1 MNFYFRFLFLLIFSF
16 SFSLA
21 SQDISPEI
29 LSKLSSEQVEALIG
43 NKSAPVQISQP
54 KPVVTDSLQN
64 TSNLEDI
71 NKIDGEKYGYKYFS
85 TIPTSISAVGDLP
98 LPNEYKISLKDQFT
112 IILSGSRDAIFD
124 LSVELDGT
132 ILFPELG
139 PISVIG
145 ETLEQVRNKLKN
157 LVNQSYIGV
166 NIDLSIK
173 NLAAKKVT
181 IVGAVKNPGSYLVNP
196 FSTISSALAYS
207 GGISEIG
214 TLRAIKLIRTSGEE
228 FEFDLYKLLINGDRS
243 QDVTIEAGDVIL
255 VDPAKHFIHLKGE
268 VKRPAIYEILDN
280 ETLEDLINFG
290 LGLKMIANK
299 SNINLSVLDIQSSS
313 VIDMQATGL
322 ESNLKNVLEVNV
334 YPYINKTNSGVFV
347 SGAIKEPGFYSLN
360 EFRTLE
366 ELINNLEF
374 IDVYPWLAVLEQ
386 FDDDNLIKSSTLFS
400 LKDKSTYESVDLLE
414 GSRVFFTSLEERTFP
429 VSPQSS
435 NLISDYRLQ
444 LQLKG
449 EKFSLP
455 VTGTFQVNS
464 LLSFLGLD
472 LSDISFDAT
481 YISPLDNLV
490 ITDDYRNME
499 FDAKKYHT
507 IIFKAPINDLI
518 SVSISGQVEYPGTYT
533 LESDATIEDLYKL
546 ATLKDDAYTSGII
559 FTRESVRQRQLDAI
573 ADSRKLINEAILIN
587 IQKGNDVGDV
597 SLIKNLSES
606 FIEPDNLGRI
616 AGDYSPNNKS
626 ATKTILFSGD
636 SLIIPKN
643 PNVINVL
650 GSVLNPIAFEYD
662 EKLSVRDAISLA
674 GGFQDYAD
682 ESKIYVIKSGDLG
695 SVKHVDA
702 SYFQSWLTSGYWGNW
717 KDNPLFLWR
726 LSKKHGSN
734 GVLGDLG
741 VHLFDFVTFPVGEIK
756 KIFCYLKTHKEKG
769 ERIGDYFLD
778 ANDSFLS
785 IVRFKNGATGTISS
799 SRMATGY
806 RNRLKLKIFCE
817 KGAVRI
823 EFDDPVAE
831 GDSFDITKNI
841 ESEKMRWEKKT
852 VHQTLNNFE
861 RFIFSINSGIND
873 QPNFKRGAQIQKI
886 LDGCFKS
893 SKKKIWVKI

>member
-54 KPVVTDSLQN
+54 KPVVTESLQN

-455 VTGTFQVNS
+455 VTGTFQLNS

-518 SVSISGQVEYPGTYT
+518 SVSISGRVEYPGTYT

-606 FIEPDNLGRI
+606 FIEPENLGRI
-616 AGDYSPNNKS
+616 AGDFSPNNKS

-682 ESKIYVIKSGDLG
+682 ESKIYVIKS
-695 SVKHVDA
+695 
-702 SYFQSWLTSGYWGNW
+702 SGIIE
-717 KDNPLFLWR
+717 PL
-726 LSKKHGSN
+726 
-734 GVLGDLG
+734 
-741 VHLFDFVTFPVGEIK
+741 P
-756 KIFCYLKTHKEKG
+756 
-769 ERIGDYFLD
+769 
-778 ANDSFLS
+778 
-785 IVRFKNGATGTISS
+785 
-799 SRMATGY
+799 
-806 RNRLKLKIFCE
+806 RN
-817 KGAVRI
+817 
-823 EFDDPVAE
+823 
-831 GDSFDITKNI
+831 
-841 ESEKMRWEKKT
+841 
-852 VHQTLNNFE
+852 
-861 RFIFSINSGIND
+861 IFSRNSIKLSPGDTIVVPRQIIIND
-873 QPNFKRGAQIQKI
+873 RALSFILPFTKI
-886 LDGCFKS
+886 LSDLSFS
-893 SKKKIWVKI
+893 AAALETLSNRN

>member
-54 KPVVTDSLQN
+54 KPVVTESLQN
-64 TSNLEDI
+64 TSSLEDI

-290 LGLKMIANK
+290 LGLKLIANK

-455 VTGTFQVNS
+455 VIGTFQLNS

-518 SVSISGQVEYPGTYT
+518 SVSISGRVEYPGTYT

-616 AGDYSPNNKS
+616 AGDFSPNNKS

-643 PNVINVL
+643 PNIINVL

-682 ESKIYVIKSGDLG
+682 ESKIYVIKS
-695 SVKHVDA
+695 
-702 SYFQSWLTSGYWGNW
+702 SGIIE
-717 KDNPLFLWR
+717 PL
-726 LSKKHGSN
+726 
-734 GVLGDLG
+734 
-741 VHLFDFVTFPVGEIK
+741 P
-756 KIFCYLKTHKEKG
+756 
-769 ERIGDYFLD
+769 
-778 ANDSFLS
+778 
-785 IVRFKNGATGTISS
+785 
-799 SRMATGY
+799 
-806 RNRLKLKIFCE
+806 RN
-817 KGAVRI
+817 
-823 EFDDPVAE
+823 
-831 GDSFDITKNI
+831 
-841 ESEKMRWEKKT
+841 
-852 VHQTLNNFE
+852 
-861 RFIFSINSGIND
+861 IFSRNSIKLSPGDTIVVPRQIIIND
-873 QPNFKRGAQIQKI
+873 RALNFILPFTKI
-886 LDGCFKS
+886 LSDLSFS
-893 SKKKIWVKI
+893 AAALETLSNRN

>member
-54 KPVVTDSLQN
+54 KPVVTESLQN

-682 ESKIYVIKSGDLG
+682 ESKIYVIKS
-695 SVKHVDA
+695 
-702 SYFQSWLTSGYWGNW
+702 SGIIE
-717 KDNPLFLWR
+717 PL
-726 LSKKHGSN
+726 
-734 GVLGDLG
+734 
-741 VHLFDFVTFPVGEIK
+741 P
-756 KIFCYLKTHKEKG
+756 
-769 ERIGDYFLD
+769 
-778 ANDSFLS
+778 
-785 IVRFKNGATGTISS
+785 
-799 SRMATGY
+799 
-806 RNRLKLKIFCE
+806 RN
-817 KGAVRI
+817 
-823 EFDDPVAE
+823 
-831 GDSFDITKNI
+831 
-841 ESEKMRWEKKT
+841 
-852 VHQTLNNFE
+852 
-861 RFIFSINSGIND
+861 IFSRNSIKLSPGDTIVVPRQIIIND
-873 QPNFKRGAQIQKI
+873 RALSFILPFTKI
-886 LDGCFKS
+886 LSDLSFS
-893 SKKKIWVKI
+893 AAALETLSNRN

>member
-54 KPVVTDSLQN
+54 KPVVTESLQN

-455 VTGTFQVNS
+455 VIGTFQLNS

-518 SVSISGQVEYPGTYT
+518 SVSISGRVEYPGTYT

-616 AGDYSPNNKS
+616 AGDFSPNNKS

-682 ESKIYVIKSGDLG
+682 ESKIYVIKS
-695 SVKHVDA
+695 
-702 SYFQSWLTSGYWGNW
+702 SGIIE
-717 KDNPLFLWR
+717 PL
-726 LSKKHGSN
+726 
-734 GVLGDLG
+734 
-741 VHLFDFVTFPVGEIK
+741 P
-756 KIFCYLKTHKEKG
+756 
-769 ERIGDYFLD
+769 
-778 ANDSFLS
+778 
-785 IVRFKNGATGTISS
+785 
-799 SRMATGY
+799 
-806 RNRLKLKIFCE
+806 RN
-817 KGAVRI
+817 
-823 EFDDPVAE
+823 
-831 GDSFDITKNI
+831 
-841 ESEKMRWEKKT
+841 
-852 VHQTLNNFE
+852 
-861 RFIFSINSGIND
+861 IFSRNSIKLSPGDTIVVPRQIIIND
-873 QPNFKRGAQIQKI
+873 RALSFILPFTKI
-886 LDGCFKS
+886 LSDLSFS
-893 SKKKIWVKI
+893 AAALETLSNRN

>member
-54 KPVVTDSLQN
+54 KPVVTESLQN
-64 TSNLEDI
+64 TSNLKDI

-255 VDPAKHFIHLKGE
+255 IDPAKHFIRLKGE

-313 VIDMQATGL
+313 VIDMQAIGL

-455 VTGTFQVNS
+455 VTGTFQLNS

-472 LSDISFDAT
+472 LSDISYDAT

-490 ITDDYRNME
+490 ITEDYRNME

-507 IIFKAPINDLI
+507 IIFRAPINDLI
-518 SVSISGQVEYPGTYT
+518 SVSISGRVEYPGTYT

-587 IQKGNDVGDV
+587 IQRGNDVGDV

-606 FIEPDNLGRI
+606 SIEPDNLGRI
-616 AGDYSPNNKS
+616 AGDFSPNNKR
-626 ATKTILFSGD
+626 AIKTILFSGD
-636 SLIIPKN
+636 SLRIPKN

-682 ESKIYVIKSGDLG
+682 ESKIYVIRASGIIE
-695 SVKHVDA
+695 
-702 SYFQSWLTSGYWGNW
+702 
-717 KDNPLFLWR
+717 PL
-726 LSKKHGSN
+726 
-734 GVLGDLG
+734 
-741 VHLFDFVTFPVGEIK
+741 P
-756 KIFCYLKTHKEKG
+756 
-769 ERIGDYFLD
+769 
-778 ANDSFLS
+778 
-785 IVRFKNGATGTISS
+785 
-799 SRMATGY
+799 
-806 RNRLKLKIFCE
+806 RN
-817 KGAVRI
+817 
-823 EFDDPVAE
+823 
-831 GDSFDITKNI
+831 
-841 ESEKMRWEKKT
+841 
-852 VHQTLNNFE
+852 
-861 RFIFSINSGIND
+861 IFSRNSIKLSPGDTIVVPRQLIIND
-873 QPNFKRGAQIQKI
+873 RALSFILPFTKI
-886 LDGCFKS
+886 LSDLSFS
-893 SKKKIWVKI
+893 AAALETLSNRN

>member
-54 KPVVTDSLQN
+54 KPVVTESLQN

-455 VTGTFQVNS
+455 VIGTFQLNS

-518 SVSISGQVEYPGTYT
+518 SVSISGRVEYPGTYT

-606 FIEPDNLGRI
+606 FIEPENLGRI
-616 AGDYSPNNKS
+616 AGDFSPNNKS

-682 ESKIYVIKSGDLG
+682 ESKIYVIKS
-695 SVKHVDA
+695 
-702 SYFQSWLTSGYWGNW
+702 SGIIE
-717 KDNPLFLWR
+717 PL
-726 LSKKHGSN
+726 
-734 GVLGDLG
+734 
-741 VHLFDFVTFPVGEIK
+741 P
-756 KIFCYLKTHKEKG
+756 
-769 ERIGDYFLD
+769 
-778 ANDSFLS
+778 
-785 IVRFKNGATGTISS
+785 
-799 SRMATGY
+799 
-806 RNRLKLKIFCE
+806 RN
-817 KGAVRI
+817 
-823 EFDDPVAE
+823 
-831 GDSFDITKNI
+831 
-841 ESEKMRWEKKT
+841 
-852 VHQTLNNFE
+852 
-861 RFIFSINSGIND
+861 IFSRNSIKLSPGDTIVVPRQIIIND
-873 QPNFKRGAQIQKI
+873 RALSFILPFTKI
-886 LDGCFKS
+886 LSDLSFS
-893 SKKKIWVKI
+893 AAALETLSNRN